1 MTATWGTCNRCGAT
15 IAIEL
20 ERAGV
25 PVAFVSAVPAIPM
38 SLGVP
43 RVVRG
48 VAVTHILG
56 DPALPPGREAGL
68 RRRPLETAVQ
78 ALAHE
83 VSGPT
88 RSEPGSWTPCGR

>member
-1 MTATWGTCNRCGAT
+1 
-15 IAIEL
+15 L

-25 PVAFVSAVPAIPM
+25 RVAFVSAVPAIPL

-48 VAVTHILG
+48 VAITNVLG
-56 DPALPPGREAGL
+56 DPALPPAREEDL
-68 RRRPLETAVQ
+68 RRGLLEAAVQ
-78 ALAHE
+78 ALTRE

-88 RSEPGSWTPCGR
+88 LFEPGGDR

>member
-1 MTATWGTCNRCGAT
+1 M
-15 IAIEL
+15 AIEL

-48 VAVTHILG
+48 VAITHVLG
-56 DPALPPGREAGL
+56 DPSLPLDREADVRRRLLLTAVEALGREVA
-68 RRRPLETAVQ
+68 
-78 ALAHE
+78 
-83 VSGPT
+83 GPT
-88 RSEPGSWTPCGR
+88 LFEAELIR